1 MPGRALR
8 GAGGAPGAA
17 TDLPGSRQRGGPTA
31 GFLSP
36 SELLALLQLPQLPRL
51 ARTLPEELP
60 QSEPESEQDFS
71 APFFPGF

>member
-1 MPGRALR
+1 M
-8 GAGGAPGAA
+8 
-17 TDLPGSRQRGGPTA
+17 A

-51 ARTLPEELP
+51 ARTLPEELL

-71 APFFPGF
+71 APFFPGFGK